1 MKHISGD
8 GTGFRS
14 GSVDSLSEEC
24 LLDVFSSLVVKK
36 GFLGGLGAL
45 GALVVKA

>member
-1 MKHISGD
+1 MKHVSGD
-8 GTGFRS
+8 GTGFKS
-14 GSVDSLSEEC
+14 GSVDSLSEKR
-24 LLDVFSSLVVKK
+24 LLGAFSSLVVKM